1 MKSTISIALSFACLL
16 IACGT
21 DDPDPVMNPVEDE
34 GEELL
39 IVGPCGD
46 KDYDVGT
53 LQCSPALSSDELEVV
68 TWNIERFPMADV
80 TAGIVATI
88 IRELDADIY
97 ALQEISDVNT
107 FTSLVNSIEG
117 YDGMA
122 VDVRGSIELAFIYK
136 TSEITSITAPTLLF
150 SGETT
155 PFPREPVELDITH
168 SNGLRVKLIN
178 IHLKCCDGSESR
190 RAAAS
195 IRLKDYIDDNYSND
209 ELIILGDWNEDFDNG
224 SSFSNFILDSQN
236 YAFADLPIYL
246 GDSKNY
252 SYPCTGA
259 PFCPSHIDHI
269 LITNELCDNLTASK
283 TIRLD
288 DCVADYLTTV
298 SDHRPIMVSLKADD

>member
-1 MKSTISIALSFACLL
+1 MKSTISIALIFACLL

-21 DDPDPVMNPVEDE
+21 DDPNPVMNPVEE
-34 GEELL
+34 EEEELL

-53 LQCSPALSSDELEVV
+53 LQCSPTLSSDELEVV
-68 TWNIERFPMADV
+68 TWNIERFPMADGTISKV
-80 TAGIVATI
+80 AGII
-88 IRELDADIY
+88 NDLDADIY
-97 ALQEISDVNT
+97 ALQEISDVDA
-107 FTSLVNSIEG
+107 FVALVNTIDG

-136 TSEITSITAPTLLF
+136 TSEIISVSSPKLLF

-155 PFPREPVELDITH
+155 PFPREPVEIDITH
-168 SNGLRVKLIN
+168 SNGLAVKLIN

-195 IRLKDYIDDNYSND
+195 QRLKAYIDDNLSSD
-209 ELIILGDWNEDFDNG
+209 EVIVLGDWNEDFDTG
-224 SSFSNFILDSQN
+224 TSFSNFILDSQN
-236 YAFADLPIYL
+236 FAFVDLPIYQ
-246 GDSKNY
+246 GDGEDY

-259 PFCPSHIDHI
+259 SYCPSHIDHI
-269 LITNELCDNLTASK
+269 LITDELCDNLTATK

-288 DCVADYLTTV
+288 DCVTDYLTKV
-298 SDHRPIMVSLKADD
+298 SDHRPVMVSLKADD